1 MRMISYSCDPST
13 QAVDTEH
20 QRFTIIFS
28 YLQIPGQP
36 EPYNFLSQ
44 RGKNRQN
51 IKQTKEQQLPKQNIH
66 NPPPPTKSCRFQ
78 INARNTSRET
88 IVRNPLL
95 CWQVKG
101 EQWKTQFKQVIKEM
115 CKPQACL

>member
-66 NPPPPTKSCRFQ
+66 NPPPQPKAVDFKSMQ
-78 INARNTSRET
+78 ET
-88 IVRNPLL
+88 PL
-95 CWQVKG
+95 
-101 EQWKTQFKQVIKEM
+101 E
-115 CKPQACL
+115 KPLSEIHYCAGK